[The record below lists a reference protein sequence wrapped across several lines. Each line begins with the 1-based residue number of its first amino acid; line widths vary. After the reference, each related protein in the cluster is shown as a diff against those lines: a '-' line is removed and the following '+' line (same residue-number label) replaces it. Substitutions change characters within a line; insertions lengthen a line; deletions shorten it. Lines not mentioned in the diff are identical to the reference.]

1 MTSPRPRFFDTRA
14 AYILFANATTEKAVV
29 GERVGREVDHLHPRP
44 PGLRVFDAGMG
55 DASVLTQ
62 VLRKMH
68 TVFPHIP
75 WTVVGK
81 EISIEDVR
89 QALVKLPDR
98 FYEHPEMVFVVTN
111 MTFREAT
118 RLCPDDVSRLRWR
131 DIALRGSTAH
141 EFATQI
147 QDLLESLADDWE
159 VTTSPRTGNPVYVN
173 PAVVVMYRADHEFI
187 LRSLIPSPEGPRPA
201 YDLVIAAQPYRA
213 AAPLES
219 KVRNV
224 IAPLAESL
232 RTGGRLIGIHS
243 TGRDPGMEIIRQVW
257 PDEDPFRHGGKDI
270 VDELRRQVDDPE
282 LEVVPQSDDEAA
294 FRFEMHYL
302 PSEDAEHI
310 GTSSLLATWN
320 AATYV
325 AQIDERRLSE
335 AMHSFAWEDAVRRV
349 MEREPRIWFEDEAY
363 VIRRRDQAV
372 ENSANAATE

>member
-1 MTSPRPRFFDTRA
+1 MTPARSRFFDTRA

-29 GERVGREVDHLHPRP
+29 AERVGREVDHLYPRP

-62 VLRKMH
+62 VMRKMH

-111 MTFREAT
+111 MRFREAT
-118 RLCPDDVSRLRWR
+118 RLQPVDGSDLRWR
-131 DIALRGSTAH
+131 DIPLEGGTAH

-147 QDLLESLADDWE
+147 LDLLESLADDWE
-159 VTTSPRTGNPVYVN
+159 VTTSPHTGNPVYVN
-173 PAVVVMYRADHEFI
+173 PAVVVLYRADHEFI
-187 LRSLIPSPEGPRPA
+187 LRPLIPSPEGPPPE

-224 IAPLAESL
+224 IAPLAQSL
-232 RTGGRLIGIHS
+232 RPGGRLIGIHS
-243 TGRDPGMEIIRQVW
+243 TGRDPGLEIIRQVW
-257 PDEDPFRHGGKDI
+257 PDEDPFRHTGKEI
-270 VDELRRQVDDPE
+270 TDELRRQVDDPG
-282 LEVVPQSDDEAA
+282 LEVVPLGPEEAT

-302 PSEDAEHI
+302 PSEGSEHI
-310 GTSSLLATWN
+310 GTSSVLATWN
-320 AATYV
+320 AAAYV
-325 AQIDERRLSE
+325 AQIDEQRLNE
-335 AMHSFAWEDAVRRV
+335 AMHSGAWEDAVRRV

-363 VIRRRDQAV
+363 VIVRRDQDVA
-372 ENSANAATE
+372 NSANAATD

>member
-1 MTSPRPRFFDTRA
+1 LLRS
-14 AYILFANATTEKAVV
+14 
-29 GERVGREVDHLHPRP
+29 
-44 PGLRVFDAGMG
+44 GLR
-55 DASVLTQ
+55 
-62 VLRKMH
+62 LRCARLFLSA
-68 TVFPHIP
+68 VDGCIFFFQA
-75 WTVVGK
+75 
-81 EISIEDVR
+81 EDGIRDFHVTGV
-89 QALVKLPDR
+89 QTCALP
-98 FYEHPEMVFVVTN
+98 
-111 MTFREAT
+111 
-118 RLCPDDVSRLRWR
+118 
-131 DIALRGSTAH
+131 
-141 EFATQI
+141 
-147 QDLLESLADDWE
+147 
-159 VTTSPRTGNPVYVN
+159 
-173 PAVVVMYRADHEFI
+173 I
-187 LRSLIPSPEGPRPA
+187 L
-201 YDLVIAAQPYRA
+201 A

-335 AMHSFAWEDAVRRV
+335 A
-349 MEREPRIWFEDEAY
+349 
-363 VIRRRDQAV
+363 
-372 ENSANAATE
+372 